1 MADPTQKLALTP
13 SAAGVQIS
21 AAKLH
26 VLHLAPIKEKLGAKC
41 SPFPTCASPLQF
53 KSHTAVPDRIDIRLG
68 MAGIG
73 CALPTRC
80 DVPQAATIMK
90 KLTHAFAE
98 QRGFM
103 FVEELDTPRWLVLR
117 YPRVS
122 ASVSAKG

>member
-1 MADPTQKLALTP
+1 
-13 SAAGVQIS
+13 
-21 AAKLH
+21 
-26 VLHLAPIKEKLGAKC
+26 
-41 SPFPTCASPLQF
+41 
-53 KSHTAVPDRIDIRLG
+53 